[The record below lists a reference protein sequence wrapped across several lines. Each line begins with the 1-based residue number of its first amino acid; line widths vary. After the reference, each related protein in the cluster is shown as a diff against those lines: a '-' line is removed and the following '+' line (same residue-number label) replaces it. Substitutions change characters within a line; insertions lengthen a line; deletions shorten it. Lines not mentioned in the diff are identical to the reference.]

1 MKEGYYQIEIISVH
15 NRNGLHKTANK
26 GRTSGTVTVKNSK
39 YSKNKKINKK
49 IKKHLASVRFRIKIA
64 IKCLKL

>member
-39 YSKNKKINKK
+39 YSKNKKIK
-49 IKKHLASVRFRIKIA
+49 
-64 IKCLKL
+64 

>member
-1 MKEGYYQIEIISVH
+1 MKEGYYQIEIKLDCI
-15 NRNGLHKTANK
+15 KQQIK
-26 GRTSGTVTVKNSK
+26 ERTSGTVTVKNSK
-39 YSKNKKINKK
+39 YSKKLKKIKIKK